1 MTTTAKKTLVLV
13 GLGVV
18 VAAVVLWQALHMTQP
33 RAFTV
38 RSARIAALDVATRSG
53 EIEFIHPKS
62 GRRTTVTARNIPA
75 DCEIT
80 IDGRTADV
88 SELRVGD
95 AVAVRG
101 LFYPY
106 DQSARPQ
113 AVHVTRA
120 SPATQPTSLRSP
132 LKEDTGT
139 ASGPCSATAQA
150 RRHGASP
157 LSQRTLGEAAGG
169 AA

>member
-1 MTTTAKKTLVLV
+1 MTAPRARANISGAPFGGQSHTNAARPRSCARDVTTTAKKTLVLV

-18 VAAVVLWQALHMTQP
+18 VAGVVLWQVLRMTRP
-33 RAFTV
+33 RPFTV

-62 GRRTTVTARNIPA
+62 GRRTTVTARNIPP

-80 IDGRTADV
+80 IDGRPADV

-113 AVHVTRA
+113 AVYVTRT
-120 SPATQPTSLRSP
+120 SPVTQPTTNR
-132 LKEDTGT
+132 EAG
-139 ASGPCSATAQA
+139 
-150 RRHGASP
+150 RGAV
-157 LSQRTLGEAAGG
+157 
-169 AA
+169 